1 VVREEKGV
9 VKLRIGEL
17 ASATGLSVRTLRHY
31 DALGLLSPG
40 ERTESGYRSYAQTDL
55 ARLLQIQSLK
65 ALGLN
70 LSDIRGL
77 LDDPAQSPERIIER
91 HIRLVERQLSE
102 HTRLLG
108 RLRQLKDLQ
117 QTSGAEL
124 LEVIRMTEDIKQKVD
139 QMMDVA
145 RSVGD
150 RSDDPFDAEQTAYLK
165 ERAESVGQARIGEV
179 ENAWP
184 ELMSAVLIEMERGTD
199 PKDPRVKAL
208 AERWQGLVAEFTGGR
223 QDIKANLNT
232 AYQRRM
238 PPEMQAMWDYIS
250 QAMKSSP
257 GAESQNS

>member
-1 VVREEKGV
+1 M

-31 DALGLLSPG
+31 DALGLLSPK

-77 LDDPAQSPERIIER
+77 LDDPAQSPDQSPERIIER
-91 HIRLVERQLSE
+91 HIRLVEHQLSE

-150 RSDDPFDAEQTAYLK
+150 RSDDPLDAEQTAYLK

-199 PKDPRVKAL
+199 PKDPKVRAL

-250 QAMKSSP
+250 QAMKSSS
-257 GAESQNS
+257 GAESRNS

>member
-1 VVREEKGV
+1 M
-9 VKLRIGEL
+9 KLKIGEL
-17 ASATGLSVRTLRHY
+17 ARATGLTIRTLRHY
-31 DALGLLSPG
+31 DAVGLLRPSQ
-40 ERTESGYRSYAQTDL
+40 RTEAEHRLYSQTDL

-77 LDDPAQSPERIIER
+77 LDDPQQSPERIIER
-91 HIRLVERQLSE
+91 HIQLIERQLSE

-117 QTSGAEL
+117 QMSGAEL

-150 RSDDPFDAEQTAYLK
+150 RSDDPLDAEQTAYLK
-165 ERAESVGQARIGEV
+165 ERAETVGRERIGEV

-184 ELMSAVLIEMERGTD
+184 ELMAAVLVEMERGTD
-199 PKDPRVKAL
+199 PQDPKVKAL

-250 QAMKSSP
+250 QAMKS
-257 GAESQNS
+257 